1 MLIMNYVSIM
11 YEGSFH
17 KLQLIYKGSMAD
29 QVTIHQYL
37 TGWIRYTDLKC
48 DTNINKTNTG
58 QIAKNNSCKLTG
70 TNIKARN

>member
-1 MLIMNYVSIM
+1 
-11 YEGSFH
+11 
-17 KLQLIYKGSMAD
+17 MAD

-70 TNIKARN
+70 TNIKARKLILILGSFQFGHGCEGLKSWRWL

>member
-1 MLIMNYVSIM
+1 
-11 YEGSFH
+11 
-17 KLQLIYKGSMAD
+17 MAD